1 MNRVVPSRRSL
12 TVGAGEWPEEGR
24 ELRANHQRQLLF
36 LNVVETGYVLV
47 SEACQ
52 VGTTDVTSMQGTTI

>member
-1 MNRVVPSRRSL
+1 MNRVVPSRPSL
-12 TVGAGEWPEEGR
+12 TVAAGEWPEEGR
-24 ELRANHQRQLLF
+24 KLRTNPRRQFLF

-52 VGTTDVTSMQGTTI
+52 VSTTDVTSMQGTTI